1 MGERQGAVW
10 AISFGSP
17 GTYFT
22 DTDWRTCD
30 YRKCHRIRAWR
41 VRQERHSPSSDYARK
56 ALPSTCEVRPA
67 GARLRGGRSLDWIA
81 KRIAEAQEAAPVE
94 ATAVSLLEAEL
105 NQTMR
110 ERGLRNAELADL
122 ARRLIAATRPQST
135 DAPP

>member
-1 MGERQGAVW
+1 
-10 AISFGSP
+10 
-17 GTYFT
+17 
-22 DTDWRTCD
+22 
-30 YRKCHRIRAWR
+30 
-41 VRQERHSPSSDYARK
+41 
-56 ALPSTCEVRPA
+56 
-67 GARLRGGRSLDWIA
+67 LDWIA